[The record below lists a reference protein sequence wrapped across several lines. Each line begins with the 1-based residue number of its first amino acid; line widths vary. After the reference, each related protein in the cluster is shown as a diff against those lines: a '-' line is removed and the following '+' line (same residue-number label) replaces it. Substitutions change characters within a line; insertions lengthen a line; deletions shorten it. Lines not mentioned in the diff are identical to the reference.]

1 MVAKATTNPTTTPN
15 NSRLFA
21 GLTPKSAYLQAVRLY
36 GEPGVFVR
44 ANLLVLWLAA
54 FVVFWLFNPIKA
66 LPFPSEIWRALGQ
79 MWAAP
84 GSQGLVYNTYVT
96 LKLNVVGLL
105 YSTILSVL
113 IAYMS
118 VLPFFQPFNKL
129 IQWLRYIPIIG
140 FNLVFLTLFTIGWP
154 MKVAMLTVGMSF
166 FLVTSM
172 TAVIASIPRMKYE
185 LARVLGYSDWQT
197 FYSVVVRG
205 TGPQMIE
212 VIAQNAAIG
221 WVMITAIE
229 TYNRTEGGIGSQIY
243 AYSSVN
249 NLPAVYAYLIVIG
262 VIAVLED
269 WLFALL
275 KRVLFPYTTVAER
288 G

>member
-1 MVAKATTNPTTTPN
+1 
-15 NSRLFA
+15 
-21 GLTPKSAYLQAVRLY
+21 VRLY
-36 GEPGVFVR
+36 GDPGFFVR

-54 FVVFWLFNPIKA
+54 FVLFWVFNPIKA
-66 LPFPSEIWRALGQ
+66 MPYPSELWRALGQ

-105 YSTILSVL
+105 YSTILSL
-113 IAYMS
+113 IIAYMS

-129 IQWLRYIPIIG
+129 VQWLRYIPIIG

-172 TAVIASIPRMKYE
+172 TAVIASIPRLKFE
-185 LARVLGYSDWQT
+185 LAHVLGYNDLQT
-197 FYSVVVRG
+197 FYTVVVRG
-205 TGPQMIE
+205 TMPQMLE

-262 VIAVLED
+262 VIAIAED

-275 KRVLFPYTTVAER
+275 KRVVFPHTTVAER
-288 G
+288 A

>member
-1 MVAKATTNPTTTPN
+1 MSTSTA
-15 NSRLFA
+15 RLF
-21 GLTPKSAYLQAVRLY
+21 GGQPPKGAYLQAVRLI
-36 GEPGVFVR
+36 GNPGAFVR
-44 ANLLVLWLAA
+44 SNLILIWLAL
-54 FVVFWLFNPIKA
+54 FVLVWIFNPIKA
-66 LPFPSEIWRALGQ
+66 MPYPSEIWRALGE
-79 MWAAP
+79 MWRLQ

-105 YSTILSVL
+105 YATIISLVIAYLSVVPL
-113 IAYMS
+113 
-118 VLPFFQPFNKL
+118 FQPFNKTV
-129 IQWLRYIPIIG
+129 QWLRYIPIVG

-172 TAVIASIPRMKYE
+172 TGVIASIPPLKFE

-197 FYSVVVRG
+197 FYRVIVRG
-205 TGPQMIE
+205 TAPQMIDM
-212 VIAQNAAIG
+212 IAQNAAIG

-243 AYSSVN
+243 AYSSIN

-262 VIAVLED
+262 VIAILED
-269 WLFALL
+269 WLFVLL
-275 KRVLFPYTTVAER
+275 KRALFPYTTVAER
-288 G
+288 A

>member
-1 MVAKATTNPTTTPN
+1 MATSTA
-15 NSRLFA
+15 RLFS
-21 GLTPKSAYLQAVRLY
+21 GDTPRNAYTKALRLY
-36 GEPGVFVR
+36 GTPGAFVR
-44 ANLLVLWLAA
+44 ANLIVIWLAMLVA
-54 FVVFWLFNPIKA
+54 VWVFNPIKA
-66 LPFPSEIWRALGQ
+66 LPYPSEVGQ
-79 MWAAP
+79 AFRNLWNLQ

-105 YSTILSVL
+105 YSTIISVL

-118 VLPFFQPFNKL
+118 VLPIFQPFNKMV
-129 IQWLRYIPIIG
+129 QWLRYLPIVG

-154 MKVAMLTVGMSF
+154 MKVAMLTTGMSF

-172 TAVIASIPRMKYE
+172 TGVIASIPRMKYE
-185 LARVLGYSDWQT
+185 LARVLGYNDWQT

-205 TGPQMIE
+205 TAPQMID

-243 AYSSVN
+243 AYSSTN

-262 VIAVLED
+262 IIAVIED
-269 WLFALL
+269 WLFLLL
-275 KRVLFPYTTVAER
+275 KRGLFPYSTVAER
-288 G
+288 A

>member
-1 MVAKATTNPTTTPN
+1 MVANAPPTTSTP
-15 NSRLFA
+15 SRLFA
-21 GLTPKSAYLQAVRLY
+21 GLSPRSAYFQAVRLY
-36 GEPGVFVR
+36 GDPGLFVR
-44 ANLLVLWLAA
+44 LNLLLLWLAA
-54 FVVFWLFNPIKA
+54 FVLFWVFNPIKA
-66 LPFPSEIWRALGQ
+66 LPYPSEIWTTLNQ
-79 MWAAP
+79 MWSRQDS
-84 GSQGLVYNTYVT
+84 GGLVYNIFVT

-105 YSTILSVL
+105 YSTILSLL

-118 VLPFFQPFNKL
+118 VLPFFQPFNRL
-129 IQWLRYIPIIG
+129 VQWLRYIPIIG

-172 TAVIASIPRMKYE
+172 TAVIASIPRLKFE
-185 LARVLGYSDWQT
+185 LARVLGYNDVQT
-197 FYSVVVRG
+197 FYTVVVRA
-205 TGPQMIE
+205 TGPQMID

-249 NLPAVYAYLIVIG
+249 NLPAVYTYLIIIG
-262 VIAVLED
+262 VIAVCED

-275 KRVLFPYTTVAER
+275 KRVLFPHTRVVER
-288 G
+288 A

>member
-1 MVAKATTNPTTTPN
+1 MVAKATPT
-15 NSRLFA
+15 NSRLFS
-21 GLTPKSAYLQAVRLY
+21 GLTPGSAYLQSLRLH
-36 GEPGVFVR
+36 GDPGFFVR

-54 FVVFWLFNPIKA
+54 FALFWLFNPIKA
-66 LPFPSEIWRALGQ
+66 LPYPSELWRALGQ
-79 MWAAP
+79 MWTAP
-84 GSQGLVYNTYVT
+84 GGQGLVYNTYVT

-105 YSTILSVL
+105 YSTILSLL

-129 IQWLRYIPIIG
+129 VQWLRYIPIIG

-172 TAVIASIPRMKYE
+172 TGVIASIPRMKFE
-185 LARVLGYSDWQT
+185 LARVLGYNDLQT
-197 FYSVVVRG
+197 FYTVVVRG
-205 TGPQMIE
+205 TGPQMLE

-262 VIAVLED
+262 VIAVTED
-269 WLFALL
+269 WLFALV
-275 KRVLFPYTTVAER
+275 KRIAFPHTTVTER
-288 G
+288 A